1 MSLSSPLTRDV
12 VPILQHEQQRDST
25 QSSLALCICGFI
37 AVDKYSLLPTRYTL
51 LAPLLSEGL
60 LTVSPSSTLTDIAKS
75 IAGYLH
81 DETSPHRSLAIDLC
95 SRGFQVWQQYVDAV
109 EMLRALFT
117 LATTTKKEAISV
129 PNIGLQART
138 AVLQIAA
145 SNTPL
150 FMTTLA
156 IDILH
161 PRSVQH
167 RKSVMQLVIF
177 LIRKK
182 PLVLYSN
189 LPRLV
194 EAIVKSL
201 DPNSNATR
209 EAVLDSATEIL
220 SHIVQT

>member
-1 MSLSSPLTRDV
+1 
-12 VPILQHEQQRDST
+12 
-25 QSSLALCICGFI
+25 
-37 AVDKYSLLPTRYTL
+37 
-51 LAPLLSEGL
+51 
-60 LTVSPSSTLTDIAKS
+60 
-75 IAGYLH
+75 
-81 DETSPHRSLAIDLC
+81 
-95 SRGFQVWQQYVDAV
+95 
-109 EMLRALFT
+109 MLRALFT
-117 LATTTKKEAISV
+117 LATTTKKEAIAV
-129 PNIGLQART
+129 PNIGVQARS

-145 SNTPL
+145 GNTPL

-156 IDILH
+156 IDILQ

-201 DPNSNATR
+201 DPNSSASR
-209 EAVLDSATEIL
+209 DAVLDSATEIL

>member
-1 MSLSSPLTRDV
+1 MP
-12 VPILQHEQQRDST
+12 
-25 QSSLALCICGFI
+25 
-37 AVDKYSLLPTRYTL
+37 
-51 LAPLLSEGL
+51 
-60 LTVSPSSTLTDIAKS
+60 STLTDIAKS

-117 LATTTKKEAISV
+117 LATTTKKEAITV
-129 PNIGLQART
+129 PNIGIQARS

-150 FMTTLA
+150 FITTLA

-161 PRSVQH
+161 PRSVQQ

-177 LIRKK
+177 MIRKK

>member
-1 MSLSSPLTRDV
+1 MT
-12 VPILQHEQQRDST
+12 E
-25 QSSLALCICGFI
+25 
-37 AVDKYSLLPTRYTL
+37 
-51 LAPLLSEGL
+51 
-60 LTVSPSSTLTDIAKS
+60 IAKS

-117 LATTTKKEAISV
+117 LATTTKKEAIATQNV
-129 PNIGLQART
+129 GAQART

-161 PRSVQH
+161 PRSVQN

-182 PLVLYSN
+182 PLVLCGN

-201 DPNSNATR
+201 DPHSNATR

-220 SHIVQT
+220 GHIVKT